1 MKILADSH
9 IPYLQGIAEQFG
21 EVQYLPG
28 NQFTKE
34 AIKNKDALIVR
45 TVTHFDEKILSGSSV
60 KLICSAT
67 IGYDHID
74 TAYCDAH
81 NIAWRT
87 APGCN
92 ANSVEQYV
100 TASLLYLAE
109 KHHFHLS
116 DKTIGIVGV
125 GNVGSKVA
133 IACEKLGMRVLLN
146 DPPRAEK
153 EKNATIFVDL
163 EAIKRE
169 ADIITF
175 HTPLTKTGE
184 HKTHHLADDDF
195 FASVAKKPFIINA
208 ARGGVTSNEALK
220 KAIHNSQL
228 SGIVLDCWENEP
240 NIDTELL
247 EMAEIATPHI
257 AGYSADGKWTAT
269 KMSLE
274 NLNNFFG
281 LNIKPTFQEILPAL
295 FPVINLHEFSVE
307 KQLSHTVWHTY
318 NPMAETV
325 NLKSSPE
332 KFAWFRSNY
341 CPWRR
346 EFPAHIVVNADPA
359 VEIILKSLGFKVQQG
374 QNYFYR

>member
-1 MKILADSH
+1 MKILADQH
-9 IPYLQGIAEQFG
+9 IPYLQGTAEQFG
-21 EVQYLPG
+21 KVEYLPG
-28 NQFTKE
+28 TQFTKKT
-34 AIKNKDALIVR
+34 IQNKDALIVR
-45 TVTHFDEKILSGSSV
+45 TVTHFDEKILSGSNV

-92 ANSVEQYV
+92 ANSVEQYI

-109 KHHFHLS
+109 KYHFHLS
-116 DKTIGIVGV
+116 EKTIGIVGV
-125 GNVGSKVA
+125 GNVGKK
-133 IACEKLGMRVLLN
+133 IAAACSTLGMRVLLN
-146 DPPRAEK
+146 DPPRTEK
-153 EKNATIFVDL
+153 EENTTIFVDL
-163 EAIKRE
+163 ETIKRE

-175 HTPLTKTGE
+175 HTPLTKAGK

-208 ARGGVTSNEALK
+208 ARGGVTCNQALK
-220 KAIHNSQL
+220 KAIKNGKL

-240 NIDTELL
+240 IIDLELL
-247 EMAEIATPHI
+247 EMADIATPHI

-281 LNIKPTFQEILPAL
+281 LNITPVFQEIEKPL
-295 FPVINLHEFSVE
+295 FPVIDLHEIPVE
-307 KQLSHTVWHTY
+307 KQLSHAVWHTY
-318 NPMAETV
+318 NPMTETV
-325 NLKSSPE
+325 ELKSSPE
-332 KFAWFRSNY
+332 KFAWFRSHY
-341 CPWRR
+341 DPHRR
-346 EFPAHIVVNADPA
+346 EYHAYSVVNADIK
-359 VEIILKSLGFKVQQG
+359 VVQMLKILGFDVK
-374 QNYFYR
+374 